1 LRRQKVRA
9 LIFDARR
16 TYERGRRIERRLRLR
31 KGIGGVE
38 YPLTGFPEA
47 DLGDPV
53 IERRVLRIRDRIKI
67 VSTNP
72 CCAIGH
78 VSTYTEKVGEMSP
91 RKARKQGCVGCAVA
105 LYVNRSI
112 MVLSRCGEQR
122 KEPRMKR
129 RQRVAIYVRVSRDD
143 QLTINQE
150 RELRDWCERAG
161 HDVVQVYK
169 DHGVSGTKGR
179 DKRPK
184 FDAML
189 KVAVR
194 REFDLLAVWSSCRL
208 GRSLPHLVEVLET
221 IRGVNIGLYI
231 HTQALD
237 TTTPAGRA
245 MFGMLA
251 VFSVF
256 EREMIVARTKVGIA
270 RARAAGKQIGRT
282 RIEDIRTAK
291 ARAMLEAGTGI
302 LKTARLAGLGTSTVQ
317 RLKAEF
323 GTNDQ

>member
-1 LRRQKVRA
+1 
-9 LIFDARR
+9 
-16 TYERGRRIERRLRLR
+16 
-31 KGIGGVE
+31 
-38 YPLTGFPEA
+38 
-47 DLGDPV
+47 
-53 IERRVLRIRDRIKI
+53 
-67 VSTNP
+67 
-72 CCAIGH
+72 
-78 VSTYTEKVGEMSP
+78 
-91 RKARKQGCVGCAVA
+91 
-105 LYVNRSI
+105 
-112 MVLSRCGEQR
+112 
-122 KEPRMKR
+122 MKH
-129 RQRVAIYVRVSRDD
+129 RQRVTIYVRVSRDD

-161 HDVVQVYK
+161 HEVVHVYK
-169 DHGVSGTKGR
+169 DHGISGAKGR

-189 KVAVR
+189 KAAVR

-221 IRGVNIGLYI
+221 IQGVNVGLYI

-251 VFSVF
+251 VFSEF
-256 EREMIVARTKVGIA
+256 EREMIVARTKAGIA

-282 RIEDIRTAK
+282 RIDDERTAAAK
-291 ARAMLEAGTGI
+291 TMLQSGTGI
-302 LKTARLAGLGTSTVQ
+302 LKTARLSGLGTSTVQ

>member
-1 LRRQKVRA
+1 
-9 LIFDARR
+9 
-16 TYERGRRIERRLRLR
+16 
-31 KGIGGVE
+31 
-38 YPLTGFPEA
+38 
-47 DLGDPV
+47 
-53 IERRVLRIRDRIKI
+53 
-67 VSTNP
+67 
-72 CCAIGH
+72 
-78 VSTYTEKVGEMSP
+78 
-91 RKARKQGCVGCAVA
+91 
-105 LYVNRSI
+105 
-112 MVLSRCGEQR
+112 
-122 KEPRMKR
+122 MKR
-129 RQRVAIYVRVSRDD
+129 RQRVAIYVRVSRED

-161 HDVVQVYK
+161 HEVVQVYK
-169 DHGVSGTKGR
+169 DHGISGAKGR

-189 KVAVR
+189 KAAVR

-221 IRGVNIGLYI
+221 IQGVNVGLYI

-237 TTTPAGRA
+237 TTIPAGRA

-251 VFSVF
+251 VFSEF
-256 EREMIVARTKVGIA
+256 EREMIVARTKAGIA

-282 RIEDIRTAK
+282 RIDDERTAAAK
-291 ARAMLEAGTGI
+291 TMLQSGTGI
-302 LKTARLAGLGTSTVQ
+302 LKTARLSGLGTSTVQ

>member
-1 LRRQKVRA
+1 
-9 LIFDARR
+9 
-16 TYERGRRIERRLRLR
+16 
-31 KGIGGVE
+31 
-38 YPLTGFPEA
+38 
-47 DLGDPV
+47 
-53 IERRVLRIRDRIKI
+53 
-67 VSTNP
+67 
-72 CCAIGH
+72 
-78 VSTYTEKVGEMSP
+78 
-91 RKARKQGCVGCAVA
+91 
-105 LYVNRSI
+105 
-112 MVLSRCGEQR
+112 
-122 KEPRMKR
+122 MKR

-161 HDVVQVYK
+161 HEVVQVYK
-169 DHGVSGTKGR
+169 DHGISGAKGR

-189 KVAVR
+189 KAAVR

-221 IRGVNIGLYI
+221 IQGVNVGLYI
-231 HTQALD
+231 HSQALD